1 MNKKLKSALI
11 EVVSI
16 IGVVFVPFIIIHQ
29 FVARPFLV
37 SGASMEPNFKNG
49 NYLIVDLVSYHLGG
63 LKAGDVVIFKYPG
76 DLSTYYIKRV
86 IALPGDTVKFS
97 GGKTYV
103 NGKELDEEY
112 LPKTTDTE
120 SVKREFVLQKDEYFV
135 MGDNRGASYDSRSW
149 GPLPKEDVIGI
160 VKVRVWPPFEIYR
173 NINDNKQ

>member
-1 MNKKLKSALI
+1 M
-11 EVVSI
+11 
-16 IGVVFVPFIIIHQ
+16 GVVFVPFIIIHQ

-37 SGASMEPNFKNG
+37 SGASMEPSFKNG
-49 NYLIVDLVSYHLGG
+49 NYLIVDLISYHLGG
-63 LKAGDVVIFKYPG
+63 LSHGDVVIFKYPG

-97 GGKTYV
+97 DNKVYV
-103 NGKELDEEY
+103 NGKEIDEEY
-112 LPKTTDTE
+112 LSRTTLTE
-120 SVKREFVLQKDEYFV
+120 SMKQEFVLGEEEYFV

-149 GPLPKEDVIGI
+149 GPLPEEDVIGI